1 MTDIANYDIKYI
13 KNIDRLEKLK
23 EAKWIQMK
31 TIKKALENRKGG
43 DNIILSSL
51 LKNYTMEI
59 NKELSQTINLIEVF
73 YRLYVK
79 NEQLLTISQDEIQR
93 YNLSKE
99 ILTIKEEIGRLNQEV
114 DKLNRYM
121 SIK

>member
-79 NEQLLTISQDEIQR
+79 NEQ
-93 YNLSKE
+93 
-99 ILTIKEEIGRLNQEV
+99 G
-114 DKLNRYM
+114 
-121 SIK
+121 